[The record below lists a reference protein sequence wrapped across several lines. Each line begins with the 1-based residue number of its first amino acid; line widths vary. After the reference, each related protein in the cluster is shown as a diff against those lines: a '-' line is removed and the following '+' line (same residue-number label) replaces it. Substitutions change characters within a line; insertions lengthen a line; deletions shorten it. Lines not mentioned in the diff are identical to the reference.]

1 MKKRKFFSNSGI
13 LKWKMPLLISILFW
27 MSLSGTAEAEVQLR
41 SISLRLENV
50 SLSEALSRIEEASGY
65 SFFYD
70 ENKIDLSRQV
80 SVNAQNKAVKDILKN
95 ILFSTGMTFEIS
107 NNQIVLV
114 PEKKAAAKEVSVAV
128 VQQQTHIVKG
138 IVVDNLGEPVPG
150 ANVVEKGTTNGIITD
165 MDGAF
170 SLTVAPD
177 AVLEISYIGYVTQ
190 SVSVKGKSTLNITLR
205 EDSQALEEVVVTG
218 FGLSQKK
225 ATLTGAVTAVGS
237 EDISRSVAS
246 TASGA
251 LVGKIAGLNTRQTD
265 GRPGATTSI
274 QIRNMGDPLYVIDGV
289 QSDAGQFNNIDF
301 NDIESISVLKND
313 PISVFVGQDGTFS
326 ALLFDGEYRLTTR
339 DGNGPWVNNHE
350 SVTVNLKGHT
360 EVNLEVTPYF
370 MISNEQLS
378 VTGSAMNAS
387 FMINRIVPDAKIS
400 RVMLLLSKT
409 QFADDVN
416 NLYRQDFS
424 DVVPGSVN
432 LSADISGNTEIVKAK
447 ALYARVGVLANGA
460 DQAIYSPVVRLK

>member
-1 MKKRKFFSNSGI
+1 MKIISNIFSVI
-13 LKWKMPLLISILFW
+13 LLL
-27 MSLSGTAEAEVQLR
+27 V
-41 SISLRLENV
+41 
-50 SLSEALSRIEEASGY
+50 
-65 SFFYD
+65 
-70 ENKIDLSRQV
+70 
-80 SVNAQNKAVKDILKN
+80 
-95 ILFSTGMTFEIS
+95 LFSGCGKDNFDAPES
-107 NNQIVLV
+107 KLV
-114 PEKKAAAKEVSVAV
+114 
-128 VQQQTHIVKG
+128 G
-138 IVVDNLGEPVPG
+138 R
-150 ANVVEKGTTNGIITD
+150 
-165 MDGAF
+165 
-170 SLTVAPD
+170 
-177 AVLEISYIGYVTQ
+177 VTYQ
-190 SVSVKGKSTLNITLR
+190 G
-205 EDSQALEEVVVTG
+205 QALN
-218 FGLSQKK
+218 LYQ
-225 ATLTGAVTAVGS
+225 
-237 EDISRSVAS
+237 
-246 TASGA
+246 
-251 LVGKIAGLNTRQTD
+251 D
-265 GRPGATTSI
+265 G
-274 QIRNMGDPLYVIDGV
+274 Y
-289 QSDAGQFNNIDF
+289 
-301 NDIESISVLKND
+301 EKNE

>member
-1 MKKRKFFSNSGI
+1 MKIISNIFSVILLLVLFSGCGKDNFDAPESK
-13 LKWKMPLLISILFW
+13 LVGRVTYQGQALNLR
-27 MSLSGTAEAEVQLR
+27 GTGEAVQLQ
-41 SISLRLENV
+41 LYQD
-50 SLSEALSRIEEASGY
+50 GY
-65 SFFYD
+65 
-70 ENKIDLSRQV
+70 E
-80 SVNAQNKAVKDILKN
+80 
-95 ILFSTGMTFEIS
+95 
-107 NNQIVLV
+107 
-114 PEKKAAAKEVSVAV
+114 
-128 VQQQTHIVKG
+128 
-138 IVVDNLGEPVPG
+138 
-150 ANVVEKGTTNGIITD
+150 
-165 MDGAF
+165 
-170 SLTVAPD
+170 
-177 AVLEISYIGYVTQ
+177 
-190 SVSVKGKSTLNITLR
+190 
-205 EDSQALEEVVVTG
+205 
-218 FGLSQKK
+218 
-225 ATLTGAVTAVGS
+225 
-237 EDISRSVAS
+237 
-246 TASGA
+246 
-251 LVGKIAGLNTRQTD
+251 
-265 GRPGATTSI
+265 
-274 QIRNMGDPLYVIDGV
+274 
-289 QSDAGQFNNIDF
+289 
-301 NDIESISVLKND
+301 KND

-360 EVNLEVTPYF
+360 EVTPYF

>member
-1 MKKRKFFSNSGI
+1 MVNT
-13 LKWKMPLLISILFW
+13 
-27 MSLSGTAEAEVQLR
+27 LS
-41 SISLRLENV
+41 
-50 SLSEALSRIEEASGY
+50 
-65 SFFYD
+65 
-70 ENKIDLSRQV
+70 
-80 SVNAQNKAVKDILKN
+80 
-95 ILFSTGMTFEIS
+95 
-107 NNQIVLV
+107 
-114 PEKKAAAKEVSVAV
+114 
-128 VQQQTHIVKG
+128 
-138 IVVDNLGEPVPG
+138 
-150 ANVVEKGTTNGIITD
+150 
-165 MDGAF
+165 
-170 SLTVAPD
+170 
-177 AVLEISYIGYVTQ
+177 
-190 SVSVKGKSTLNITLR
+190 
-205 EDSQALEEVVVTG
+205 
-218 FGLSQKK
+218 
-225 ATLTGAVTAVGS
+225 
-237 EDISRSVAS
+237 
-246 TASGA
+246 
-251 LVGKIAGLNTRQTD
+251 
-265 GRPGATTSI
+265 
-274 QIRNMGDPLYVIDGV
+274 
-289 QSDAGQFNNIDF
+289 
-301 NDIESISVLKND
+301 
-313 PISVFVGQDGTFS
+313 
-326 ALLFDGEYRLTTR
+326 TR

>member
-1 MKKRKFFSNSGI
+1 MKIISNIFSVILLLVLFSGCGKDNFDAPESK
-13 LKWKMPLLISILFW
+13 LVGRVTYQGQALNLR
-27 MSLSGTAEAEVQLR
+27 GTGEAVQLYQD
-41 SISLRLENV
+41 
-50 SLSEALSRIEEASGY
+50 GY
-65 SFFYD
+65 
-70 ENKIDLSRQV
+70 E
-80 SVNAQNKAVKDILKN
+80 
-95 ILFSTGMTFEIS
+95 
-107 NNQIVLV
+107 
-114 PEKKAAAKEVSVAV
+114 
-128 VQQQTHIVKG
+128 
-138 IVVDNLGEPVPG
+138 
-150 ANVVEKGTTNGIITD
+150 
-165 MDGAF
+165 
-170 SLTVAPD
+170 
-177 AVLEISYIGYVTQ
+177 
-190 SVSVKGKSTLNITLR
+190 
-205 EDSQALEEVVVTG
+205 
-218 FGLSQKK
+218 
-225 ATLTGAVTAVGS
+225 
-237 EDISRSVAS
+237 
-246 TASGA
+246 
-251 LVGKIAGLNTRQTD
+251 
-265 GRPGATTSI
+265 
-274 QIRNMGDPLYVIDGV
+274 
-289 QSDAGQFNNIDF
+289 
-301 NDIESISVLKND
+301 KND

>member
-1 MKKRKFFSNSGI
+1 
-13 LKWKMPLLISILFW
+13 
-27 MSLSGTAEAEVQLR
+27 
-41 SISLRLENV
+41 
-50 SLSEALSRIEEASGY
+50 
-65 SFFYD
+65 
-70 ENKIDLSRQV
+70 
-80 SVNAQNKAVKDILKN
+80 
-95 ILFSTGMTFEIS
+95 
-107 NNQIVLV
+107 
-114 PEKKAAAKEVSVAV
+114 
-128 VQQQTHIVKG
+128 
-138 IVVDNLGEPVPG
+138 
-150 ANVVEKGTTNGIITD
+150 
-165 MDGAF
+165 
-170 SLTVAPD
+170 
-177 AVLEISYIGYVTQ
+177 
-190 SVSVKGKSTLNITLR
+190 
-205 EDSQALEEVVVTG
+205 
-218 FGLSQKK
+218 
-225 ATLTGAVTAVGS
+225 
-237 EDISRSVAS
+237 
-246 TASGA
+246 
-251 LVGKIAGLNTRQTD
+251 
-265 GRPGATTSI
+265 
-274 QIRNMGDPLYVIDGV
+274 
-289 QSDAGQFNNIDF
+289 
-301 NDIESISVLKND
+301 
-313 PISVFVGQDGTFS
+313 
-326 ALLFDGEYRLTTR
+326 LTTR